1 MLRVAHE
8 LSQRA
13 VPFITSK
20 LYDLVRYVTENND
33 TKGIILVCMRQRQD
47 EKEERKKGRARDL
60 CMSYDGVEVAGACEP
75 METCSPA
82 RLANGASIR

>member
-1 MLRVAHE
+1 MRRTRFHGNKSRNHCILVGLQLLMLRVAHE

-13 VPFITSK
+13 VPFMTSK

-47 EKEERKKGRARDL
+47 EKEER
-60 CMSYDGVEVAGACEP
+60 
-75 METCSPA
+75 
-82 RLANGASIR
+82 